1 MKRRIMTIAAAFAV
15 ALALPVAGAT
25 QAQAAT
31 GKSSIGVTGTA
42 TRVGNPRNNT
52 WGDWQGSIDIPAAA
66 RSNSKS
72 GATAFV
78 RFYFEEVNAAYLA
91 PSESSAKRILQISTS
106 TCKSCAAGAADI
118 RSLSQAKQRLAEPA
132 FAPLSGVT
140 AEKVSGTSYRVS
152 FTMSQTDAKVLD
164 ASGKVVDNQV
174 AKSQS
179 QLAAVVWK
187 EGSWHM
193 DGLAAA

>member
-1 MKRRIMTIAAAFAV
+1 M
-15 ALALPVAGAT
+15 
-25 QAQAAT
+25 
-31 GKSSIGVTGTA
+31 
-42 TRVGNPRNNT
+42 
-52 WGDWQGSIDIPAAA
+52 
-66 RSNSKS
+66 
-72 GATAFV
+72 
-78 RFYFEEVNAAYLA
+78 
-91 PSESSAKRILQISTS
+91 
-106 TCKSCAAGAADI
+106 
-118 RSLSQAKQRLAEPA
+118 AEPA

-140 AEKVSGTSYRVS
+140 AEKVSATNYRVS

-187 EGSWHM
+187 DGSWHM